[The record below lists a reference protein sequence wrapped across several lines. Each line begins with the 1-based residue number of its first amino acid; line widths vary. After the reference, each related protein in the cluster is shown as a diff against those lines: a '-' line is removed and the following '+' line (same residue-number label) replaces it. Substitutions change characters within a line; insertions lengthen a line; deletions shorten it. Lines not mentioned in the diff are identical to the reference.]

1 MAVARKLAAMVLCA
15 SALVVPAVAA
25 TPASASASGSVGI
38 LGNQCGLRTS
48 AYPNSYFE
56 RSFSASQCGICLST
70 AVNYSNKYQSYYCT
84 YNPSNDKV
92 DLHYRWR

>member
-25 TPASASASGSVGI
+25 TPASASTSGSVSI

-48 AYPNSYFE
+48 ALPNSFWE
-56 RSFSASQCGICLST
+56 RSWPASQCGICVNT
-70 AVNYSNKYQSYYCT
+70 AVNYSNRYQQYYCT
-84 YNPSNDKV
+84 YNPSNDKA